1 MMSLANNES
10 TTPTFHPPLPGRT
23 PGSSPGDQNSRHRNA
38 RQTTPAASLAEQ
50 TTRHRM
56 AHRDTPTVGQ
66 TAPVSP
72 DCKPHGHPLPDGTR
86 VVARHAHYSKTWD
99 AAVIVSSRQRHG
111 RTLYDIAWEDTSS
124 GPTSG
129 AIPQTRVQPSRRS
142 PAPRF
147 AAGNTVSP
155 AGAAPRGPGPPP
167 PPLPLRSLAAKWD
180 RGLTGGGP
188 GTPAQTEPHPVGP
201 SRELRSTRPPPRTG
215 GWTGPHRRGGPPPV

>member
-1 MMSLANNES
+1 MMSLASNES

-50 TTRHRM
+50 NTRHRM

-147 AAGNTVSP
+147 AAGNTVPP

-167 PPLPLRSLAAKWD
+167 SPSPPPGSGRPTSPTLPCP
-180 RGLTGGGP
+180 GGGP
-188 GTPAQTEPHPVGP
+188 IP
-201 SRELRSTRPPPRTG
+201 STT
-215 GWTGPHRRGGPPPV
+215 